1 MANKSVRWLGHATF
15 IINTPG
21 GKTIVTDPWIEGN
34 PVCPLSLADIKQA
47 HLVLVSHD
55 HFDHAVNAVD
65 ISKATG
71 AIVAAMPETIN
82 RFRQEL
88 GLAEDKV
95 VMGMGMNVGGSA
107 TVDGITITMVEA
119 FHSSLTAAPAGWI
132 IRLEDGTTIYHAG
145 DTGIFQNMKLL
156 GELYPL
162 DMALLPIGS
171 CFTMDP
177 VQAARA
183 TALLG
188 AKRVIPMHYKTFP
201 ILEQTPD
208 RFVELVRKEAP
219 GTEVVVLEPG
229 AEYSW

>member
-1 MANKSVRWLGHATF
+1 MAGKSIRWLGHATF

-34 PVCPLSLADIKQA
+34 PSCPISLGDIKQA

-71 AIVAAMPETIN
+71 AIVAAMPETIG
-82 RFRQEL
+82 RFQQEL
-88 GLAEDKV
+88 GLPQEKV
-95 VMGMGMNVGGSA
+95 INGMGMNIGGSA
-107 TVDGITITMVEA
+107 AAEGITITMVEA
-119 FHSSLTAAPAGWI
+119 FHSSATAAPAGWI
-132 IRLEDGTTIYHAG
+132 MRLEDGTHIYHAG

-162 DMALLPIGS
+162 DVALLPMGS

-183 TALLG
+183 TALL
-188 AKRVIPMHYKTFP
+188 APKNVIPMHYKTFP
-201 ILEQTPD
+201 ILEQTAD
-208 RFVELVRKEAP
+208 RFVELVKKEAP
-219 GTEVVVLEPG
+219 GTEVVVLEAG
-229 AEYSW
+229 TEYSW

>member
-1 MANKSVRWLGHATF
+1 MANKSVRWLGHSTF
-15 IINTPG
+15 LINTPG
-21 GKTIVTDPWIEGN
+21 GKTVVTDPWVEGN
-34 PVCPLSLADIKQA
+34 PVCPVSLSDIKQA

-71 AIVAAMPETIN
+71 AIVAAMPETVG
-82 RFRQEL
+82 RFQQEL
-88 GLAEDKV
+88 GLSPEKV

-132 IRLEDGTTIYHAG
+132 MRLEDGTTIYHAG

-162 DMALLPIGS
+162 DLALLPIGS

-201 ILEQTPD
+201 VLEQTPD
-208 RFVELVRKEAP
+208 RFVELVKKEAP
-219 GTEVVVLEPG
+219 GTEGVVLEPG
-229 AEYSW
+229 GEYSW